1 MESKICTKCKIEKE
15 LCEFHNSSKG
25 KLGKVSNC
33 KICVKL
39 YQNNRKDIRKEYD
52 KKYREDNK
60 TKISKRTSKYATEY
74 KERISLRKLEW
85 VR

>member
-1 MESKICTKCKIEKE
+1 MESKICSKCKIEKE

-60 TKISKRTSKYATEY
+60 QKYQKEPPNMRLKTK
-74 KERISLRKLEW
+74 KEL
-85 VR
+85 V